1 MAVQQLR
8 PPTSASIQHAR
19 DLTGQDM
26 VPAGNAARRASSIRI
41 DAVAKQF
48 DGAVKA
54 LDGVS
59 LEIEAGEFF
68 TLLGPSGCG
77 KTTLLRILAGLE
89 RPSGGRVSIGG
100 AEVTHVPPHR
110 RSVNTVFQSYALFP
124 HLNVRDNIAFGLRMR
139 GITRAERRRR
149 VDEIVQFMH
158 IGELAERRIDQ
169 LSGGQRQR
177 IALARALINEPDV
190 LLLDEPLSALDAGL
204 RAQLQVELLR
214 MQKRLGMT
222 FVFVTH
228 DQQEAMV
235 MSDRIAVLEAGRLQQ
250 VGEVRDVYERPANS
264 FVARFMGH
272 KNLFPVSAAEEGRL
286 DTPFGRW
293 PISGL
298 NGATGKAYALV
309 RPESVSL
316 EARQGLWIFP
326 ARILE
331 RLYRGGF
338 TEYRL
343 GGDQFQ
349 LTALLRNDAAAASRH
364 EVGAAVTAG
373 IDPATVV
380 FLDD

>member
-1 MAVQQLR
+1 MAVQIEAH
-8 PPTSASIQHAR
+8 PAVAGTSVQRERGAR
-19 DLTGQDM
+19 TVSSVTD
-26 VPAGNAARRASSIRI
+26 VPRRASSISIKGLVKR
-41 DAVAKQF
+41 F
-48 DGAVKA
+48 DDTVTA
-54 LDGVS
+54 LDGVD

-89 RPSGGRVSIGG
+89 QASAGEVRIGG
-100 AEVTHVPPHR
+100 VDVTHIPPHK

-139 GITRAERRRR
+139 GISKAERQRR
-149 VDEIVQFMH
+149 VDEIVEFMH
-158 IGELAERRIDQ
+158 IGELSERRIDQ

-204 RAQLQVELLR
+204 RSQLQVELLR

-235 MSDRIAVLEAGRLQQ
+235 MSDRIAVLNAGRIQQ
-250 VGEVRDVYERPANS
+250 VGPVREVYERPSNT

-272 KNLFPVSAAEEGRL
+272 DNIFSVTPAGNGTF
-286 DTPFGRW
+286 DTPFGRCSN
-293 PISGL
+293 SGP
-298 NGATGKAYALV
+298 NKSGGKRFALV
-309 RPESVSL
+309 RPESVCL
-316 EARQGLWIFP
+316 EAREGMWTLTAEIK
-326 ARILE
+326 E

-338 TEYRL
+338 TEYQL
-343 GGDQFQ
+343 ACGQFT
-349 LTALLRNDAAAASRH
+349 LSAMLRNDAADVSRH
-364 EVGAAVTAG
+364 EVGTNVTVG
-373 IDPATVV
+373 IDPDSIV